1 MIAKQISKGNEN
13 MRLKK
18 KRFFFFAYDLVK
30 IISPK
35 LPLCKGPGG
44 L

>member
-18 KRFFFFAYDLVK
+18 KILFVYELVK
-30 IISPK
+30 IIASK
-35 LPLCKGPGG
+35 LSLCKGCGG